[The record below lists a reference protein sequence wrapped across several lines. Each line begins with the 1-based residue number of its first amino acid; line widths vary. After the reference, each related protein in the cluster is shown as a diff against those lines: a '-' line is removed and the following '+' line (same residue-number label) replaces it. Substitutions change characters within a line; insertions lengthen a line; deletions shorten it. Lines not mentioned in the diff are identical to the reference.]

1 MDKIIDYQILAADDS
16 IKLAAMVR
24 DAIKSGWA
32 PYGGLQNRSYHE
44 NGVLLQPMV
53 RYDDSAKA
61 ELEKKNAKTS
71 R

>member
-1 MDKIIDYQILAADDS
+1 MKKIIDYDILYTDDS
-16 IKLAAMVR
+16 LKLAPMVR
-24 DAIKSGWA
+24 KAIADAWQ
-32 PYGGLQNRSYHE
+32 PFGGLQNRSYSE